1 MKNTYIL
8 IKADHF
14 SVTLKRR
21 EKIIIIMNLDYR
33 SLKTYIFTSFMKLS
47 LNYTITHKKKINKL
61 IIIVLSSLSKTFANW
76 SAQYVCIIINYISV
90 HQGRELSS
98 NQVNKSNEYIYIY
111 ILVRI

>member
-1 MKNTYIL
+1 
-8 IKADHF
+8 
-14 SVTLKRR
+14 
-21 EKIIIIMNLDYR
+21 
-33 SLKTYIFTSFMKLS
+33 MKLS

-111 ILVRI
+111 IY

>member
-21 EKIIIIMNLDYR
+21 EKKKTIMNLDYR

-47 LNYTITHKKKINKL
+47 LNYTITQKKKKQLTN
-61 IIIVLSSLSKTFANW
+61 
-76 SAQYVCIIINYISV
+76 
-90 HQGRELSS
+90 
-98 NQVNKSNEYIYIY
+98 
-111 ILVRI
+111 

>member
-1 MKNTYIL
+1 
-8 IKADHF
+8 
-14 SVTLKRR
+14 
-21 EKIIIIMNLDYR
+21 
-33 SLKTYIFTSFMKLS
+33 MKLS
-47 LNYTITHKKKINKL
+47 LNYTITQKKKKTINKL
-61 IIIVLSSLSKTFANW
+61 INILLSSLSKTFANW